1 MRQSQCLEVVEDLLQ
16 QMMDLKL
23 ENIVRLKLDFLYLI
37 RLERIR
43 KKTEILPTLQF
54 KKLQDPNGNRNKI
67 PGMPELRESERRKR
81 DLSTL
86 IFKEKKKFDAYVV
99 IAKENSKKKQLE

>member
-1 MRQSQCLEVVEDLLQ
+1 
-16 QMMDLKL
+16 MMDLKL
-23 ENIVRLKLDFLYLI
+23 ENILRLKLDFPYLI

-67 PGMPELRESERRKR
+67 PGMPELRESKRRKER
-81 DLSTL
+81 PLNTYLSR
-86 IFKEKKKFDAYVV
+86 KEEIRRICGNCQGKFQEKAAGTDFQNM
-99 IAKENSKKKQLE
+99 K

>member
-1 MRQSQCLEVVEDLLQ
+1 
-16 QMMDLKL
+16 MMDLKL

-54 KKLQDPNGNRNKI
+54 KKLQDPNGNRNK
-67 PGMPELRESERRKR
+67 M
-81 DLSTL
+81 
-86 IFKEKKKFDAYVV
+86 
-99 IAKENSKKKQLE
+99 